1 MNDHK
6 KIIVITSIN
15 EKSEGIGQ
23 FEMLEG
29 WHVLVVADKKS
40 KPMANTDNLTFL
52 SCEEQLELGYEY
64 AGLCPWN
71 HYARKNIGYLH
82 AVRLGARIIYDTDDD
97 NLPYDQY
104 WHEPEFRCSNR
115 CEGTSN
121 FVNIY
126 SHFCDDLVW
135 PRGLPLDEIHGR
147 NVVREDS
154 GMSAEI
160 GVWQGLAD
168 IDPDVD
174 AIFRLLFE
182 KEIRFQRHKPV
193 YLPEGTYCPFNSQNT
208 FWHQSLFPLLYL
220 PATVSIRGTD
230 IYRGYIAQRIM
241 WQVGRCL
248 GFMEATVYQER
259 NAHDLMRDFRDEVT
273 SYCHIKELVE
283 ILNNA
288 VLTGDIRAGIETVYG
303 SLQEKHFVE
312 AGEIDLLRAWQAD
325 LDAVAREALKSGKS
339 ENTDD
344 K

>member
-1 MNDHK
+1 MDNYQ

-15 EKSEGIGQ
+15 EKSEGMSK
-23 FEMLEG
+23 FEMLDG

-40 KPMANTDNLTFL
+40 KPIANTNNLTFL
-52 SCEEQLELGYEY
+52 SSEEQLELGYEY

-97 NLPYDQY
+97 NLPYERY
-104 WHEPEFRCSNR
+104 WHEPEFRCGNR
-115 CEGTSN
+115 CEGTSG

-135 PRGLPLDEIHGR
+135 PRGLPLDEIHSKST
-147 NVVREDS
+147 VREDC
-154 GMSAEI
+154 GTPADI

-174 AIFRLLFE
+174 AIYRLLFE
-182 KEIRFQRHKPV
+182 KEIRFRQRKPI

-208 FWHQSLFPLLYL
+208 FWHESLFPLLYL

-248 GFMEATVYQER
+248 GFMGATVYQER

-273 SYCHIKELVE
+273 SYCHIRELAG
-283 ILNNA
+283 ILDAA
-288 VLTGDIRAGIETVYG
+288 VLDGNIREGIEIVYRI
-303 SLQEKHFVE
+303 LEENHFVE
-312 AGEIDLLRAWQAD
+312 TGEIDLLRAWQAD
-325 LDAVAREALKSGKS
+325 LNNVTGGALKSGKG
-339 ENTDD
+339 ETGDAQ
-344 K
+344 

>member
-1 MNDHK
+1 MNYHQK
-6 KIIVITSIN
+6 VIVITSIN
-15 EKSEGIGQ
+15 EKSGGMEK

-40 KPMANTDNLTFL
+40 KPIANTDNLTFL
-52 SCEEQLELGYEY
+52 SCEEQVELGYEY
-64 AGLCPWN
+64 ARLCPWN

-82 AVRLGARIIYDTDDD
+82 AVSHGAGIIYDTDDD
-97 NLPYDQY
+97 NLPYDRR
-104 WHEPEFRCSNR
+104 WHEPEFSCGNR
-115 CEGTSN
+115 CEGTSG

-135 PRGLPLDEIHGR
+135 PRGLPLDEIHCEST
-147 NVVREDS
+147 VREDS
-154 GMSAEI
+154 GVPVNI

-174 AIFRLLFE
+174 AIFRLLFD
-182 KEIRFQRHKPV
+182 KEIHFRRHKPV

-241 WQVGRCL
+241 WQVNRCL

-259 NAHDLMRDFRDEVT
+259 NSHDLMRDFRDEVT
-273 SYCHIKELVE
+273 SYCRIKELVE
-283 ILNNA
+283 ILNNTG
-288 VLTGDIRAGIETVYG
+288 LTGDIRAGIETVYRA
-303 SLQEKHFVE
+303 LEAKHFVE
-312 AGEIDLLRAWQAD
+312 AVESDLLSAWQTD
-325 LDAVAREALKSGKS
+325 LETAAGRALRSGGS
-339 ENTDD
+339 GTTDD
-344 K
+344 D